1 MSEVQSN
8 TSNWVRKSEVAK
20 KAADQ
25 KSWPLPFPRPESP
38 SKRRNRHRRNKNKQ
52 AADSTEQAQAAAPA
66 KKGNNNKKNTPNN
79 NNNKTGGKKKKPRT
93 EVPHG
98 DSSNPVCLDHL
109 KGVCAQKR
117 WKCKYAHPPLWLVPK
132 NVSGSDCANAENTE
146 AGKEGEGQSQQN
158 RHVCTVFVLTGYCK
172 YGDKCFGLHPR
183 MEDNAFCLPATAA
196 KPLSKDVL
204 KSLNDSGDEA
214 TSSTEEETV
223 EKHERGSESA
233 GSEDT
238 ALSNGTQH
246 TSNTSGSSCVSSPS
260 TVSSVCSGSNAQT
273 GVKKALGLLNKITAQ
288 SFDKVLIQIFKLL
301 TCEGDDGVSL
311 QQLVPLLFAKAITE
325 PIVRPLY
332 ARICKH
338 LHDLLP
344 ADQQPGFVE
353 QISDLINQL
362 LLQDLTGMAE
372 MKKRLIGTGEF
383 VGQLYLIGLFKRMQ
397 LLTRVAQLIQGTC
410 NKNNQKPATTEEAA
424 MTVEIICSILT
435 IVGLNLEANDSVALD
450 HLLSTLET
458 NTKRQPIR
466 IQLLVENL
474 KDLRVKGWRTKRV

>member
-204 KSLNDSGDEA
+204 KSLNEDGTSDDEHNEHEK
-214 TSSTEEETV
+214 EE
-223 EKHERGSESA
+223 KGSESA

-238 ALSNGTQH
+238 A
-246 TSNTSGSSCVSSPS
+246 SSHATKDTCSSTPT
-260 TVSSVCSGSNAQT
+260 TVSASLGAQAGQT
-273 GVKKALGLLNKITAQ
+273 GLKKALGLLNKITAQ
-288 SFDKVLIQIFKLL
+288 TFDKVLIQIFKLL
-301 TCEGDDGVSL
+301 TAEGDEGVSL

-344 ADQQPGFVE
+344 ADQQPALVD
-353 QISDLINQL
+353 QLSDLVNQL
-362 LLQDLTGMAE
+362 LLQDLAGMSDL
-372 MKKRLIGTGEF
+372 KKRLIGTGEF
-383 VGQLYLIGLFKRMQ
+383 VGQLYLIGFFKRMQ
-397 LLTRVAQLIQGTC
+397 LLTRVAQLVEGTC
-410 NKNNQKPATTEEAA
+410 NKNNQKPCTSEEAA
-424 MTVEIICSILT
+424 LTIEIIVAILT
-435 IVGLNLEANDSVALD
+435 VVGKNLEINDSIALD

-458 NTKRQPIR
+458 NTKRQPVR

-474 KDLRVKGWRTKRV
+474 KDLRQKGWQTRIAR